1 MRFRLIHGQLAVLCL
16 GLLLIGPRP
25 GEGQEVA
32 PPAPPGTDVQ
42 ARGPVHEAYAEP
54 TTSVGVP
61 GPVVVKEPP
70 APIEEAPPQEK
81 PAGDNIV
88 WIPGYWGW
96 DSDSSEYL
104 WVSGFWRTVPPG
116 RTWTPGHWQRTAEGW
131 QFVSGFWAKA
141 EAIETEYLPAPP
153 ATLDRG
159 PSVPAPVQTSTYVPG
174 IWVYQTSRY
183 LWRPGYWVAY
193 RPGWVWTPSFY
204 RWTPGGYIYVAGFW
218 DVPLLERGL
227 LFAPV
232 RYVRPVYLTLGY
244 VYRPVFV
251 VQPDFLVGA
260 LFVRVGRPAFYFGN
274 YFEPA
279 YRRTYVSWMSYRVNR
294 FAIDVNF
301 SYYRATY
308 VKYPDWER
316 NLVTLYR
323 GRFDGSI
330 DRPPVTLVQQNRI
343 INNITINKTTNVVVG
358 RNINITHLQNA
369 SVLQPIAKASS
380 IRVTAMASLASNK
393 PVALPNPPVGRDLRV
408 ERLSKERLVEERR
421 AVTRY
426 NTIARERR
434 AAESAAIKRPPAVG
448 TAPVRVKAT
457 LPRET
462 PAARVIHPTIKP
474 PPPPSRPKVGPAS
487 KDKGK

>member
-1 MRFRLIHGQLAVLCL
+1 MPFRLFQCLLAVLCAS
-16 GLLLIGPRP
+16 LLLSSSGPS
-25 GEGQEVA
+25 EAQEA
-32 PPAPPGTDVQ
+32 PPPNPLGPDVL

-70 APIEEAPPQEK
+70 APIEEAPPEQK
-81 PAGDNIV
+81 PAGDHVV
-88 WIPGYWGW
+88 WIPGYWSWEGET
-96 DSDSSEYL
+96 SDYL
-104 WVSGFWRTVPPG
+104 WVSGFWRAMPPG
-116 RTWTPGHWQRTAEGW
+116 RTWTPGHWQRAANGW

-159 PSVPAPVQTSTYVPG
+159 PSTPAPVATSTYVPG
-174 IWVYQTSRY
+174 IWVYQTNRY

-193 RPGWVWTPSFY
+193 RAGWVWTPSFY

-232 RYVRPVYLTLGY
+232 RYVRPVYLTPGY
-244 VYRPVFV
+244 VFRPAFV
-251 VQPDFLVGA
+251 IQPDFLVGA
-260 LFVRVGRPAFYFGN
+260 LFVRVGRPVFCFGN

-279 YRRTYVSWMSYRVNR
+279 YRTTYVSWMSYRVNR
-294 FAIDVNF
+294 FVVDVNF
-301 SYYRATY
+301 SYYRAAY
-308 VKYPDWER
+308 VKNPDWER

-323 GRFDGSI
+323 GRFEGTI
-330 DRPPVTLVQQNRI
+330 VRPPVTLVEQRRV
-343 INNITINKTTNVVVG
+343 INNITVNRTTNVVVTK
-358 RNINITHLQNA
+358 NVNITHLQNV
-369 SVLQPIAKASS
+369 SVLQPISKASS
-380 IRVTAMASLASNK
+380 IHVTAMASLAGGR
-393 PVALPNPPVGRDLRV
+393 PGAAVAPAVSREVRFERV
-408 ERLSKERLVEERR
+408 SKERLVEERK

-434 AAESAAIKRPPAVG
+434 AAEATAIKRPPAVG
-448 TAPVRVKAT
+448 VAPVRVKAT

-462 PAARVIHPTIKP
+462 PAARVIHHPVKP
-474 PPPPSRPKVGPAS
+474 PPPPSRPTP
-487 KDKGK
+487 KDRGR